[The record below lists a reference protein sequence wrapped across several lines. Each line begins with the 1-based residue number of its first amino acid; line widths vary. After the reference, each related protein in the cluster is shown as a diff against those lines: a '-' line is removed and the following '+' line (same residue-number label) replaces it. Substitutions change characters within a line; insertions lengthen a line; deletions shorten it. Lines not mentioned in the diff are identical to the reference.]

1 MKNYLS
7 SKSAEETVSI
17 LQSVFR
23 ELSAIKKSLS
33 TKQSGPIGVKSAAQ
47 HLEVSQQKIYLE
59 VEEGDIPHY
68 QDRPGSKIYF
78 FREELDQWFKEK
90 KRVSKTEILN
100 QADNLKIGGYGGQ
113 KEENDRPPLPD

>member
-1 MKNYLS
+1 LKNYLS

-23 ELSAIKKSLS
+23 ELSAIIKSLS

-78 FREELDQWFKEK
+78 FREELDQWVKEK

-100 QADNLKIGGYGGQ
+100 QADNLKIGGYGG
-113 KEENDRPPLPD
+113 E

>member
-33 TKQSGPIGVKSAAQ
+33 IDESGPIGVKSAAQ
-47 HLEVSQQKIYLE
+47 YLEVSQQKIYLE

-78 FREELDQWFKEK
+78 FREELDQWVKEK

-113 KEENDRPPLPD
+113 